1 MSVIALLGKE
11 TTPPRRQQD
20 VIAYVIARLIGKET
34 IAPQGKA

>member
-20 VIAYVIARLIGKET
+20 VICLAGMWFAYVIAAVGT
-34 IAPQGKA
+34 AGG